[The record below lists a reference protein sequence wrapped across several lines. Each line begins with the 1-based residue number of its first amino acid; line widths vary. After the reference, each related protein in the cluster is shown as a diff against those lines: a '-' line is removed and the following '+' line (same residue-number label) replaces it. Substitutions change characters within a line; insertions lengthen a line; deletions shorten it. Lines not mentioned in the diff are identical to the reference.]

1 MHCCQI
7 RLLLT
12 YLPFSGNSESSCF
25 ISIFCSFFPLFF
37 FTRTFTERN
46 SSTMKKYLIGALLA
60 FGLMAASTAANSPT
74 GNTEATPA
82 MIRDVMP
89 ATVYI
94 EARGNADA
102 NGNYRSGSGS
112 GYIVDASGLIV
123 TNCHVACNQAF
134 LWVTNG
140 TGTLT
145 RVRAEFV
152 AGDPRQDIAFIRIS
166 SPRPLPTVP
175 LSANGVVVGEKV
187 IAVGSPLGLRFTVT
201 HGIVSAVRPE
211 SFLLAPSGLIQ
222 TDAAISPGN
231 SGGPLF
237 AVRNGRLE
245 VVGMNTA
252 MYAPNGSQVGLNFA
266 VNARDVI
273 ASINTLRNDGTLVR
287 ADLGIHAE
295 TLSPE
300 VAVANGVSGGVFIN
314 AIEPNSPAVRA
325 GLQMFDIIRVVNKQ
339 PIETVA
345 DLNNVLANVRNVNDL
360 NVEFLRHGFRATAT
374 VQANNGWQTAGGT
387 PVQYD
392 GPLGLKLADP
402 GTPAYLQRAYQ
413 TLPLTGF
420 NIIGH
425 PMVSWIA
432 NLGPAHE
439 AGLMPNLFIRAAQIE
454 GMSPTLVESG
464 EQLYAYIAEAERRG
478 LNPTRVMVQVLYFV
492 DPASVPP
499 GATPLR
505 GTTLVIPLRAFTP

>member
-1 MHCCQI
+1 
-7 RLLLT
+7 
-12 YLPFSGNSESSCF
+12 
-25 ISIFCSFFPLFF
+25 
-37 FTRTFTERN
+37 
-46 SSTMKKYLIGALLA
+46 MKKYLIGMLLA
-60 FGLMAASTAANSPT
+60 FGLMAASTAANTPS

-134 LWVTNG
+134 LWVSNG
-140 TGTLT
+140 TGTLN
-145 RVRAEFV
+145 RVRAEFI

-175 LSANGVVVGEKV
+175 LSPNGVTVGEKV

-237 AVRNGRLE
+237 ALRNGKLE

-266 VNARDVI
+266 VNARDII
-273 ASINTLRNDGTLVR
+273 ASINTLRTDGTLVR
-287 ADLGIHAE
+287 ADLGISAE

-300 VAVANGVSGGVFIN
+300 MALANGISGGVFIN
-314 AIEPNSPAVRA
+314 GIEPDSPAARA

-339 PIETVA
+339 PVENLA
-345 DLNNVLANVRNVNDL
+345 DLNAVLANVRTVNDMSI
-360 NVEFLRHGFRATAT
+360 EFIRHGFRATAT
-374 VQANNGWQTAGGT
+374 AQASNGWQTAGGT
-387 PVQYD
+387 PAQYD
-392 GPLGLKLADP
+392 GPLGLRLVDP
-402 GTPAYLQRAYQ
+402 GTPAYMQRVYQ

-432 NLGPAHE
+432 NMGPAHE
-439 AGLMPNLFIRAAQIE
+439 AGLMTNLFIRAVQID
-454 GMSPTLVESG
+454 GMPPAMVESG
-464 EQLYAYIAEAERRG
+464 EQLYAYIAEAERRN
-478 LNPTRVMVQVLYFV
+478 LNPTHVRLQVLYFI
-492 DPASVPP
+492 DPANAPP
-499 GATPLR
+499 GSTPLR
-505 GTTLVIPLRAFTP
+505 GTTLVVPLRAFTP